1 MPHRSLFPPCAMN
14 MKYNLR
20 RAKYQ
25 VYYKEKQWDFCGAAH
40 RVSAVSTGGSGM
52 EQCLVLGGGV
62 SGRAAVRLARR
73 IGMEP
78 VMVSDGP
85 EVDAVRTV
93 AGHTLII
100 ASPGVKPL
108 SSPLYRAAMRRAEAG
123 EAELIS
129 ELEFGYRALP
139 APRRLLAV
147 TGTNGKTTTTELTCQ
162 LLLALGVRAEPAGN
176 IGFPL
181 SDIACDMLEG
191 RLAPETL
198 PVVEVSSFQLER
210 IRDFTPVA
218 AVLLNLE
225 SDHIDRYA
233 GGFAEY
239 RLVKFRI
246 FQSVPAEN
254 QLFGLSMALPVGRR
268 VTVEG
273 HELLVDGK
281 PLLNL
286 AKTRLNAPHNRENL
300 AAAVE
305 LALRILPAERLFT
318 PEFVRAVEAFAPGR
332 HRLET
337 VEFRHGITFIDDSKA
352 TNPASVVAALNSL
365 PDPGCANIVILLG
378 GLDKGMDFSSLA
390 SWGHRI
396 KFAALFGECR
406 AGIAAAV
413 GEAFPTA
420 DCGSDF
426 RLAFDTALKNAVPGD
441 VVLLSPAC
449 ASMDMFKDY
458 KERGD
463 RFTELARC
471 C

>member
-1 MPHRSLFPPCAMN
+1 
-14 MKYNLR
+14 
-20 RAKYQ
+20 
-25 VYYKEKQWDFCGAAH
+25 
-40 RVSAVSTGGSGM
+40 M
-52 EQCLVLGGGV
+52 EQCLVLGSGL

-73 IGMEP
+73 IGLEP
-78 VMVSDGP
+78 VMISDGP
-85 EVDAVRTV
+85 EVDAGQAV
-93 AGHTLII
+93 AGYPLIV

-108 SSPLYRAAMRRAEAG
+108 SSPLYRAAMRRVEAG

-147 TGTNGKTTTTELTCQ
+147 TGTNGKTTTTELTCH
-162 LLLALGVRAEPAGN
+162 LLQALGVKAVPAGN
-176 IGFPL
+176 IGLPL

-191 RLAPETL
+191 RLGPETL

-210 IRDFTPVA
+210 IRDFAPVA

-239 RLVKFRI
+239 TLVKFRI

-254 QLFGLSMALPVGRR
+254 QLFGLSMTLPVGRR

-281 PLLNL
+281 PLVDLTE
-286 AKTRLNAPHNRENL
+286 TRLDAPHNRENL

-305 LALRILPAERLFT
+305 LVLRVVPAGQLFA
-318 PEFVRAVEAFAPGR
+318 PEFTRAVETFAPGR

-337 VEFRHGITFIDDSKA
+337 VAVRHGITFINDSKA
-352 TNPASVVAALNSL
+352 TNPASVIAALNSL
-365 PDPGCANIVILLG
+365 PDPGSPNIVILLG

-390 SWGHRI
+390 SQAHRI

-406 AGIAAAV
+406 ARIAAAI
-413 GEAFPTA
+413 GDAFPAA
-420 DCGSDF
+420 DCGNDF

-441 VVLLSPAC
+441 IMLLSPAC

-463 RFTELARC
+463 RFTELARAGSGSTGR
-471 C
+471 